1 MNPLDLLSV
10 VIGVVSLL
18 ITVIGVP
25 GFVLAWVQAS
35 DEAKEKFR
43 NAWGWIRRKVYRGWV
58 YFSCFVLVATGI
70 WKMAEFVI
78 SSEPMTRL
86 DVFLLL
92 MNFMSLGVFT
102 VASLAV
108 IVMFQLEDKK
118 QAQKLVTP

>member
-10 VIGVVSLL
+10 VIGAISLL

-25 GFVLAWVQAS
+25 AFVLAWVQAS

-43 NAWGWIRRKVYRGWV
+43 SVWTWIRRKVYRGWV

-70 WKMAEFVI
+70 WKMVEFVI

-118 QAQKLVTP
+118 QAQKLVKP

>member
-10 VIGVVSLL
+10 VIGAISLL
-18 ITVIGVP
+18 LTVIGVP

-43 NAWGWIRRKVYRGWV
+43 SVWAWIRCKVYRGWV
-58 YFSCFVLVATGI
+58 YVSCFVLVATGI
-70 WKMAEFVI
+70 WKMVKFVI

-108 IVMFQLEDKK
+108 IVMFQVEDKK

>member
-10 VIGVVSLL
+10 VIGAISLL

-43 NAWGWIRRKVYRGWV
+43 SVWTWIRRKVYRGWV

-70 WKMAEFVI
+70 WKMVEFVI

-86 DVFLLL
+86 DFFLLL

>member
-10 VIGVVSLL
+10 VIGAISLL

-25 GFVLAWVQAS
+25 AFVLAWVQAS

-43 NAWGWIRRKVYRGWV
+43 SVWTWIRRKVYRGWV

-70 WKMAEFVI
+70 WKMVAFVI

>member
-10 VIGVVSLL
+10 VIGAISLL
-18 ITVIGVP
+18 LTVIGVP
-25 GFVLAWVQAS
+25 AFVLAWVQAS

-43 NAWGWIRRKVYRGWV
+43 SVWTWIRRKVYRGWV
-58 YFSCFVLVATGI
+58 YLSCFVLVATGI
-70 WKMAEFVI
+70 WKMVEFVI